1 MNASG
6 MPAPAAA
13 LDGGALAAAPP
24 MPSRVGSAA
33 EAQRVGRDFEAMFL
47 SQMLAP
53 MFDGIGTDGAFGG
66 GFGEKMFRSLHVDAF
81 ARALA
86 DRGGVGIAGHV
97 ARQLLQAQEIPHG

>member
-1 MNASG
+1 MEFAGLS
-6 MPAPAAA
+6 AQSAA
-13 LDGGALAAAPP
+13 LDGSALA
-24 MPSRVGSAA
+24 PSPRLPARVGSAA

-53 MFDGIGTDGAFGG
+53 MFDGIATDGAFGG

-86 DRGGVGIAGHV
+86 DRGGVGIARHV
-97 ARQLLQAQEIPHG
+97 ARQLLQAQETAHD